1 MRPIKI
7 MFTAAFVMLW
17 AILLAGMDTGNFEI
31 AIYLAFAASAVFLAG
46 LIDNGIKSPIR
57 GDKLHQQICPGM
69 ISPRQSPY
77 WPSKWALWAWLA
89 ARCWI
94 LWTMSATMC

>member
-17 AILLAGMDTGNFEI
+17 AILLACMDAGNFEI

-57 GDKLHQQICPGM
+57 SDKLHQQICPNCGNQHDFDYPKCPHCGHDYM
-69 ISPRQSPY
+69 TR
-77 WPSKWALWAWLA
+77 
-89 ARCWI
+89 
-94 LWTMSATMC
+94 